1 MLPKKLEPIYL
12 NSASKSSADTALYIV
27 MALTDT
33 FFSKNGPQKDT
44 FASGSMSAPMGR
56 RLSTILIIVR
66 GDPMNEALSLSSFFW
81 NTACSLSALSASSS
95 RRSSIP

>member
-81 NTACSLSALSASSS
+81 NTACSLSALSS